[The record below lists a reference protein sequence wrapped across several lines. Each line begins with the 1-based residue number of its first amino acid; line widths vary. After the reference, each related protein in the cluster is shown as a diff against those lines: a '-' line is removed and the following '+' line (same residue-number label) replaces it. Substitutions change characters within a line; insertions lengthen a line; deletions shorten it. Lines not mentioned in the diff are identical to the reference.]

1 MLGGRNGEEIIY
13 ILYRTDLLESVPLSD
28 YLFTR
33 EDIYGENF
41 KFNNVT
47 EILSRNSDTLGKNCL
62 QSFKTQ
68 GYLRLQLTC
77 DEQKAVD
84 DAISAFKEFTNLSK
98 SQKEEYAYTSIKS
111 AQPQFGYRSTA
122 LHKEYF
128 VCREIQG
135 LTVTDDN
142 NSEDCILKYPS
153 EYFEKTIIHALKT
166 LNAIS
171 RKLLKTILHELY
183 ADPQELD
190 CIMNGLSLPSDSID
204 TFGFT
209 DMMEIFRYDCSQ
221 SKNTSQT
228 TPENL
233 FPESVSR
240 EAPKSDEKRFRI
252 PCGDHRDVALFTIIP
267 KCRGPSG
274 LEVYDWEGGWTNV
287 EEQIEDGE
295 CIVLAGELLHRLTA
309 GKICPT
315 SHRVIIELSSSE
327 SDENDR
333 YSSPCELLLNPLYK
347 IDCQKLYPNE
357 KISENFKCIETS
369 QDYISRTSQK
379 LVSVNK

>member
-1 MLGGRNGEEIIY
+1 
-13 ILYRTDLLESVPLSD
+13 
-28 YLFTR
+28 
-33 EDIYGENF
+33 
-41 KFNNVT
+41 
-47 EILSRNSDTLGKNCL
+47 
-62 QSFKTQ
+62 
-68 GYLRLQLTC
+68 
-77 DEQKAVD
+77 
-84 DAISAFKEFTNLSK
+84 
-98 SQKEEYAYTSIKS
+98 
-111 AQPQFGYRSTA
+111 
-122 LHKEYF
+122 
-128 VCREIQG
+128 
-135 LTVTDDN
+135 
-142 NSEDCILKYPS
+142 
-153 EYFEKTIIHALKT
+153 
-166 LNAIS
+166 
-171 RKLLKTILHELY
+171 
-183 ADPQELD
+183 
-190 CIMNGLSLPSDSID
+190 MNGLSFPSDSID

-209 DMMEIFRYDCSQ
+209 DMMEIFRYKGDAPILPYQCLWHP
-221 SKNTSQT
+221 SKPWLS

-240 EAPKSDEKRFRI
+240 EAPKMDEKRFRI

-315 SHRVIIELSSSE
+315 SHRVIIEVTSGESSE
-327 SDENDR
+327 SGEGDR

-347 IDCQKLYPNE
+347 IDCQKLFPNE

-369 QDYISRTSQK
+369 QDYISQTSQK